1 MKVLA
6 HSRQFKEKL
15 KKDERA
21 RRTSLQREMTEIQPR
36 GKREAANT

>member
-21 RRTSLQREMTEIQPR
+21 GRTGLQREMTEIQPR
-36 GKREAANT
+36 EKREAANT